1 MVVGTGVYSHFAIDT
16 MSQSQL
22 SSLENRISEFKH
34 RHFSDTA
41 TVNGRILIHGGANTD
56 LADVEKLAEMFQKT
70 QGLNEML
77 VQLFLD
83 YDQQNVHDIDIW
95 LFPAEK

>member
-1 MVVGTGVYSHFAIDT
+1 MQKTTGRLICL
-16 MSQSQL
+16 L
-22 SSLENRISEFKH
+22 SGFRFFEFKH
-34 RHFSDTA
+34 QHFSGTA
-41 TVNGRILIHGGANTD
+41 AVNGRILIHGGANTD
-56 LADVEKLAEMFQKT
+56 LADVEKLAEMFRKT

-77 VQLFLD
+77 VRLFLD

>member
-1 MVVGTGVYSHFAIDT
+1 MQKTTGRLICL
-16 MSQSQL
+16 L
-22 SSLENRISEFKH
+22 SGFQISEFKH

-41 TVNGRILIHGGANTD
+41 TANGRILIRGGTNTD

-70 QGLNEML
+70 QGLNEMP
-77 VQLFLD
+77 VRLFLE